1 MTRET
6 TSRRISARTSW
17 QRLVL
22 RRLFAVEHD
31 IIEHFQGVE
40 KRLIHVKVL
49 VRRETSDE
57 DDARFLGRHL
67 AIPFVQFAI
76 RRIGHRV
83 IRFAV
88 IARVLLEDDRA
99 RLLARPTRLIG
110 FMFILDDARVFHLGT
125 GVIQLQTRL
134 IKSDALSATRLLWT
148 NTPKIWSGR
157 SIVNTFMARYQCA
170 LRNPDDETCAE
181 KTVLAMDDDSRQ

>member
-1 MTRET
+1 MLR
-6 TSRRISARTSW
+6 SPRNRRRIA
-17 QRLVL
+17 LVL

-134 IKSDALSATRLLWT
+134 IKPARRRGVVLLDEACLLYTSPSPRDA
-148 NTPKIWSGR
+148 
-157 SIVNTFMARYQCA
+157 
-170 LRNPDDETCAE
+170 
-181 KTVLAMDDDSRQ
+181 